1 MNGSLQVKGNKYYAV
16 IYIPDENGKAKPKWI
31 STGINT
37 TESER
42 KANKILRELLV
53 EYEHG
58 NRVFFKDI
66 LFSEWIK
73 KYLEQVKYS
82 VEFGTW
88 ECYNIYAKTHI
99 IPWFEQRQI
108 MLSKITPQNIQDYYL
123 DMLTNGR
130 FDGKGGL
137 SANTIKKHKVIVS
150 GALND
155 AMKKNYISY
164 NPAERATL
172 PKVERFVG
180 SFYTETEAN
189 KLLEVVA
196 GDELQPVI
204 VFALFYGLRRS
215 EILGLKWNAID
226 CDANTIQINNTVT
239 KVLTTIEKE
248 RTKNKKSHRTLPL
261 ISEVKDYL
269 LELRKLQD
277 KNRLKLGENYAE
289 NDFVCVLPNGRPITP
304 DQLESHFKRIL
315 LKNNLRHIRFH
326 DLRHT
331 TATLLLSKG
340 FTLKDIQE
348 WLGHADIG
356 TTANIYAHLE
366 YKQKIGIAENMGN
379 ILDISGNL

>member
-1 MNGSLQVKGNKYYAV
+1 
-16 IYIPDENGKAKPKWI
+16 
-31 STGINT
+31 
-37 TESER
+37 
-42 KANKILRELLV
+42 
-53 EYEHG
+53 
-58 NRVFFKDI
+58 
-66 LFSEWIK
+66 
-73 KYLEQVKYS
+73 
-82 VEFGTW
+82 
-88 ECYNIYAKTHI
+88 
-99 IPWFEQRQI
+99 
-108 MLSKITPQNIQDYYL
+108 MLSKVTPQNIQYYL

-130 FDGKGGL
+130 FGGKGGL
-137 SANTIKKHKVIVS
+137 SANTIKKHKVIIS

-172 PKVERFVG
+172 PKIERFVG
-180 SFYTETEAN
+180 SFYTEVEAN

-196 GDELQPVI
+196 GDELQSVI
-204 VFALFYGLRRS
+204 VLALFYGLRRS

-226 CDANTIQINNTVT
+226 FDTNTIQINNTVT

-248 RTKNKKSHRTLPL
+248 RTKNKKSHRTLPF

-269 LELRKLQD
+269 LDLRKQQD
-277 KNRLKLGENYAE
+277 KNRLEFGENYAE
-289 NDFVCVLPNGRPITP
+289 NDFVCILPNGKPITP
-304 DQLESHFKRIL
+304 DQLESRFKSIL

-366 YKQKIGIAENMGN
+366 YKQKVEIAENMGN
-379 ILDISGNL
+379 ILDISSF